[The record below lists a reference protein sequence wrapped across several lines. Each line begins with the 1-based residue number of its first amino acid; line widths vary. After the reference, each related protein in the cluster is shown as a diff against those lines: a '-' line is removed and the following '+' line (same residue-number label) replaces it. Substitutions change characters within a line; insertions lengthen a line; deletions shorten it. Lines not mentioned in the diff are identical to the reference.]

1 MQIWIYEICDFLQE
15 AAQQISSNHSIS
27 AILYDSDDDI
37 PGDTLS
43 SGEFYESL
51 SVVIEETEEEEE
63 CQIFFFF

>member
-1 MQIWIYEICDFLQE
+1 MRFLQE
-15 AAQQISSNHSIS
+15 VAQQISSNHSIS

-37 PGDTLS
+37 PGDTFS

-63 CQIFFFF
+63 CQIFVKIMFSTFLL